1 MTVYVDNM
9 RARFG
14 RMVMCHM
21 IADTEEELH
30 AMARRIGVKL
40 RWYQGDHYDI
50 CLAKRALAVQ
60 HGAVEVTMR
69 QIGCMAM
76 RRRATGRLGSPD
88 EAIEWVR
95 NTFVGHPRRAG
106 KTATAHLVDGH
117 G

>member
-1 MTVYVDNM
+1 MTVYVDDM

-14 RMVMCHM
+14 RLVMCHM
-21 IADTEEELH
+21 IADTEDELH
-30 AMARRIGVKL
+30 AMASRIGIRR

-76 RRRATGRLGSPD
+76 RRRTTGRLGSPCQ
-88 EAIEWVR
+88 ENES
-95 NTFVGHPRRAG
+95 
-106 KTATAHLVDGH
+106 
-117 G
+117 